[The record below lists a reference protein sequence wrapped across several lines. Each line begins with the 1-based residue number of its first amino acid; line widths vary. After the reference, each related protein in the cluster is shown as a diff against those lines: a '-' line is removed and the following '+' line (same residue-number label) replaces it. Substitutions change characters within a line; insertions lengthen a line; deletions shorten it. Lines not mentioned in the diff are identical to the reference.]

1 MKKNT
6 EKPSFKVIYILKF
19 PKFVTTWRLKY
30 ITKDGF
36 FIFSTSSARDT
47 EKMNLNRF
55 QDLCNRF
62 LIDTVLLSDLGLK
75 NEPQAPIDKIKITIE
90 RSNAFRSKTYSPGE
104 FDSLVDNIDDIE
116 F

>member
-1 MKKNT
+1 MK
-6 EKPSFKVIYILKF
+6 KPSFDFLYVLKF
-19 PKFVTTWRLKY
+19 PKYVTTWRLKR

-36 FIFSTSSARDT
+36 FIFLTSSGRDT

-55 QDLCNRF
+55 QYLCNRF
-62 LIDTVLLSDLGLK
+62 LIDTVLLSNLGLK

-90 RSNAFRSKTYSPGE
+90 RSSAFRSKTYSPGE

>member
-1 MKKNT
+1 MKKIT
-6 EKPSFKVIYILKF
+6 EKPSYKVIYILKF

-36 FIFSTSSARDT
+36 FIFLTSSGRET
-47 EKMNLNRF
+47 ERMNLKKF
-55 QDLCNRF
+55 QYYCDRF

-75 NEPQAPIDKIKITIE
+75 NEPQAPIEKIKITIE
-90 RSNAFRSKTYSPGE
+90 RSTAFRSKTYSLGE
-104 FDSLVDNIDDIE
+104 FDSLVDNIDEIN